1 MRAGEE
7 TDMYLMDYVRAQKR
21 VPRSIEPY
29 NEVDML
35 AFASL
40 SYLELDEIVSDL
52 CAGEDL
58 TMREVAGM
66 YRQKMEGNPNPPG
79 LFIPR
84 DFIDILIEMEDA
96 PRYSDLLVYGF
107 RYEWSMEDEEQF
119 AALGLQIPGGEN
131 ILAIAGTDD
140 TLLGWKEDLNLAV
153 NGHIAGQPT
162 SVAYVNDVLR
172 AREGEFIMCG
182 YSKGG
187 HLAVYAPA
195 MCEQP
200 ERLKAVYDFDGPGFR
215 DDFLASDAF
224 QRIKDRC
231 LLIAP
236 RYSAVS
242 RMLNNIPNYVVTR
255 GTLRGLYQ
263 HYSNRWLIEGNRF
276 LREPDFAQGAQQFHT
291 EFMEMLND
299 TTEEER
305 SMTMEAVFRI
315 AKETGAKSLTDVWR
329 GRQQHIPEML
339 YAIRKLPKEQR
350 DIAFSIVSRTLRM
363 ITRYYGGKR

>member
-1 MRAGEE
+1 
-7 TDMYLMDYVRAQKR
+7 MYLMDYVRAQKR
-21 VPRSIEPY
+21 VPRAVEPY

-40 SYLELDEIVSDL
+40 PYLELGEIVSDL

-58 TMREVAGM
+58 TMRQVAGL
-66 YRQKMEGNPNPPG
+66 YREKMEGNPNPPG

-96 PRYSDLLVYGF
+96 PRYADLSVFGYRSL
-107 RYEWSMEDEEQF
+107 WSLENEEQF
-119 AALGLQIPGGEN
+119 DALGLETPDGEI

-153 NGHIAGQPT
+153 NGHIAGQET
-162 SVAYVNDVLR
+162 SVAYVNEVLR
-172 AREGEFIMCG
+172 AREGMFTMCG

-200 ERLKAVYDFDGPGFR
+200 ERLKSVYDYDGPGFR
-215 DDFLASDAF
+215 DDFLASDRFSAI
-224 QRIKDRC
+224 QDRC

-255 GTLRGLYQ
+255 GTRRGLYQ
-263 HYSNRWLIEGNRF
+263 HYSNRWIIEGNRF
-276 LREPDFAQGAQQFHT
+276 VREPDFAEGAKQFHE
-291 EFMEMLND
+291 EFMGMLRD
-299 TTEEER
+299 TTEEQR
-305 SMTMEAVFRI
+305 GMTMDLIFRV
-315 AKETGAKSLTDVWR
+315 AKESGAVSLTDVWKR
-329 GRQQHIPEML
+329 RSQSFPDML
-339 YAIRKLPKEQR
+339 NAIRKLPKNER
-350 DIAFSIVSRTLRM
+350 DVAFSIVSRTLRM
-363 ITRYYGGKR
+363 ITRYYGVRR

>member
-1 MRAGEE
+1 
-7 TDMYLMDYVRAQKR
+7 MYLMDYVRAQKR
-21 VPRSIEPY
+21 VPRAIEPY

-40 SYLELDEIVSDL
+40 PYLELGEIVSDL

-58 TMREVAGM
+58 TMREVAAL
-66 YRQKMEGNPNPPG
+66 YRKKMEGNPNPPG

-96 PRYSDLLVYGF
+96 PRYSDLKVFGF
-107 RYEWSMEDEEQF
+107 RYEWSMENEEQF
-119 AALGLQIPGGEN
+119 AALGVETPEGEI
-131 ILAIAGTDD
+131 ILSIAGTDD

-153 NGHIAGQPT
+153 NGHIAGQ
-162 SVAYVNDVLR
+162 SSAVKYVNDVLR
-172 AREGEFIMCG
+172 ARDGVFTMTG

-195 MCEQP
+195 LCDRP
-200 ERLKAVYDFDGPGFR
+200 ERLKSVYDFDGPGFR
-215 DDFLASDAF
+215 DDFLASDRF
-224 QRIKDRC
+224 QAIKDRC

-255 GTLRGLYQ
+255 GTRRGLYQ
-263 HYSNRWLIEGNRF
+263 HYSNRWIIEGSRF
-276 LREPDFAQGAQQFHT
+276 LREPDFAEGAHQFHT

-299 TTEEER
+299 TTEEQR
-305 SMTMEAVFRI
+305 RITMDLVFRV
-315 AKETGAKSLTDVWR
+315 AKESGAISLTDVWR
-329 GRQQHIPEML
+329 NRAQCVPDML
-339 YAIRKLPKEQR
+339 AAVWKLPRDQR
-350 DIAFSIVSRTLRM
+350 AVAFSIVSRTLRM
-363 ITRYYGGKR
+363 IAKYYGVRR

>member
-1 MRAGEE
+1 
-7 TDMYLMDYVRAQKR
+7 MYLMDYVRAQKR
-21 VPRSIEPY
+21 VPRAVEPY

-40 SYLELDEIVSDL
+40 PYLELGEIVSDL

-58 TMREVAGM
+58 SMQQVAAL
-66 YRQKMEGNPNPPG
+66 YRRKMEGNPNPPG

-96 PRYSDLLVYGF
+96 PRYADLKVFGF
-107 RYEWSMEDEEQF
+107 RCLWSLENEEQF
-119 AALGLQIPGGEN
+119 AALGLETPDGEI
-131 ILAIAGTDD
+131 ILSIAGTDD

-153 NGHIAGQPT
+153 NGYIAGQET
-162 SVAYVNDVLR
+162 SVEYVNDVLR
-172 AREGEFIMCG
+172 AREGGFSMCG

-200 ERLKAVYDFDGPGFR
+200 ERLKRVFDFDGPGFR
-215 DDFLASDAF
+215 DDFLASERF
-224 QRIKDRC
+224 QAIKDRC

-255 GTLRGLYQ
+255 GTRRGLYQ
-263 HYSNRWLIEGNRF
+263 HYSNRWIIEGNRF
-276 LREPDFAQGAQQFHT
+276 VREPDFADGAKQFH
-291 EFMEMLND
+291 EDFMAMLGD
-299 TTEEER
+299 TTEEQR
-305 SMTMEAVFRI
+305 GITMDLVFRI
-315 AKETGAKSLTDVWR
+315 AKDTGAVSLTDMWR
-329 GRQQHIPEML
+329 NRSKCVPEML
-339 YAIRKLPKEQR
+339 SAIRKLPKDR
-350 DIAFSIVSRTLRM
+350 RNVAFSIISRTLRM
-363 ITRYYGGKR
+363 ITKYYGAKR

>member
-1 MRAGEE
+1 
-7 TDMYLMDYVRAQKR
+7 MYLMDYVRAQKR
-21 VPRSIEPY
+21 VPRAIEPY

-40 SYLELDEIVSDL
+40 PYLELNDIVSDL

-58 TMREVAGM
+58 TMRQVAAL
-66 YRQKMEGNPNPPG
+66 YRKKMEGNPNPPG

-96 PRYSDLLVYGF
+96 PRYDDLKVFGF
-107 RYEWSMEDEEQF
+107 RYEWSLENEEQF
-119 AALGLQIPGGEN
+119 AAIGLETPEGEI

-153 NGHIAGQPT
+153 NGHIAGQKT
-162 SVAYVNDVLR
+162 SVDYVNDVLR
-172 AREGEFIMCG
+172 ARDGVFTMCG

-195 MCEQP
+195 MCVQP

-215 DDFLASDAF
+215 DDFLTSEQF
-224 QRIKDRC
+224 RTIRDRC

-242 RMLNNIPNYVVTR
+242 RMLNNIPHYVVTR
-255 GTLRGLYQ
+255 GTRRGLYQ
-263 HYSNRWLIEGNRF
+263 HYSNRWIVEGSRF
-276 LREPDFAQGAQQFHT
+276 LREPDFAEGAKQFHE
-291 EFMEMLND
+291 EFMEMLNT
-299 TTEEER
+299 TTEEDR
-305 SMTMEAVFRI
+305 ALTMDLIFEI
-315 AKETGAKSLTDVWR
+315 AKETGAISLTDVWKNR
-329 GRQQHIPEML
+329 RQYVPDML
-339 YAIRKLPKEQR
+339 AAIWKLPR
-350 DIAFSIVSRTLRM
+350 DKRNVAYSIVSRTVRM
-363 ITRYYGGKR
+363 ITKYYGARR

>member
-1 MRAGEE
+1 
-7 TDMYLMDYVRAQKR
+7 MYLMDYVRANSR
-21 VPRSIEPY
+21 VTTAMEPY

-40 SYLELDEIVSDL
+40 PYLDLQGSVGSGMKDEDRTIGDAAALYRVK
-52 CAGEDL
+52 
-58 TMREVAGM
+58 MRGD
-66 YRQKMEGNPNPPG
+66 PNPPG

-84 DFIDILIEMEDA
+84 DFIDIFLAMEDA
-96 PRYSDLLVYGF
+96 PRYRDLKMYGF
-107 RYEWSMEDEEQF
+107 RYIWSLEEEEQF
-119 AALGLQIPGGEN
+119 SAVGLETQEGDQ

-153 NGHIAGQPT
+153 NRHIAGQET
-162 SVAYVNDVLR
+162 SVEYVNDVLNSR
-172 AREGEFIMCG
+172 GGRFTMCG

-195 MCEQP
+195 MCESP
-200 ERLKAVYDFDGPGFR
+200 DRLKSVYDFDGPGFR
-215 DDFLASDAF
+215 NDFLASERFRA
-224 QRIKDRC
+224 ISDRC

-276 LREPDFAQGAQQFHT
+276 LREPDFADGAKQFHDA
-291 EFMEMLND
+291 FMKLLIETPEEHRKLSMD
-299 TTEEER
+299 T
-305 SMTMEAVFRI
+305 VFRV
-315 AKETGAKSLTDVWR
+315 ANEGGYRSLTEIWR
-329 GRQQHIPEML
+329 NRNKAVPDMIS
-339 YAIRKLPKEQR
+339 AIFKLPKEQR
-350 DIAFSIVSRTLRM
+350 DIVFPFVIRMLRM
-363 ITRYYGGKR
+363 TTAYYGGRR

>member
-1 MRAGEE
+1 
-7 TDMYLMDYVRAQKR
+7 MYLMDYVRAQKR
-21 VPRSIEPY
+21 VPRSAEPY

-40 SYLELDEIVSDL
+40 PYLELDDIVSDL

-58 TMREVAGM
+58 TMKEAAAL
-66 YRQKMEGNPNPPG
+66 YRAKMEGNPNPPG

-96 PRYSDLLVYGF
+96 PRYEDLKVFGF
-107 RYEWSMEDEEQF
+107 RYQWSLEDEEQF
-119 AALGLQIPGGEN
+119 SAVGLETPEGEI
-131 ILAIAGTDD
+131 ILSIAGTDD

-153 NGHIAGQPT
+153 NGHIAGQAT
-162 SVAYVNDVLR
+162 SVQYVNDVLR
-172 AREGEFIMCG
+172 ARSGAFTMCG

-195 MCEQP
+195 MCEHP
-200 ERLKAVYDFDGPGFR
+200 ERLKCVYDFDGPGFR

-224 QRIKDRC
+224 QSIRDRC

-255 GTLRGLYQ
+255 GTRRGLYQ
-263 HYSNRWLIEGNRF
+263 HYSNRWIIEGNRF
-276 LREPDFAQGAQQFHT
+276 LREPDFAEGAKQFHD
-291 EFMEMLND
+291 EFMEMLHD
-299 TTEEER
+299 TTEEQR
-305 SMTMEAVFRI
+305 GMTMDIVFDI
-315 AKETGAKSLTDVWR
+315 AKETGVRSLTEVWK
-329 GRQQHIPEML
+329 GRRQHIPEML
-339 YAIRKLPKEQR
+339 YAIRKLPKDQR
-350 DIAFSIVSRTLRM
+350 DVAFSIISRTLRM
-363 ITRYYGGKR
+363 ITRYYGAKR